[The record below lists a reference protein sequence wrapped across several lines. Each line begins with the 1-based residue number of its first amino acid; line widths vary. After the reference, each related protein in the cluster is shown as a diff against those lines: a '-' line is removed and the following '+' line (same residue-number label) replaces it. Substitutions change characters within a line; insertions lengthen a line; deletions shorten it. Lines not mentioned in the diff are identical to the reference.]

1 MIKNIIFDF
10 GNVLVEYNI
19 KEFML
24 KKGIK
29 PEIIPRILKASIMGP
44 YWDEFDRGAITEEEA
59 FEGFL
64 SIDPE
69 IGEELHMAFDNITGM
84 LLKRDFAIP
93 WIKELKAAGYKV
105 YYLSNYSKKAYDECA
120 DSIEFIKYMDG
131 GVLSHRELMV
141 KPNPDIYKLLMDRYD
156 LNPKECVF
164 IDDTP
169 KNVEVAIKLGMKG
182 IVFTSKDDAAAKLD
196 AICADG
202 FN

>member
-24 KKGIK
+24 GKGMGPEMIK
-29 PEIIPRILKASIMGP
+29 RIMKASIMGP
-44 YWDEFDRGAITEEEA
+44 YWDEFDRGALTEEEA
-59 FEGFL
+59 FAGFA

-69 IGEELHMAFDNITGM
+69 IEKELHIVFDNITGM
-84 LLKRDFAIP
+84 LTKRDFAIP

-105 YYLSNYSKKAYDECA
+105 YYLSNYSKKAFDECA
-120 DSIEFIKYMDG
+120 DSIDFIEYMDG

-141 KPNPDIYKLLMDRYD
+141 KPNPDIYKVLIDRYKLD
-156 LNPKECVF
+156 PKECVF

-169 KNVEVAIKLGMKG
+169 VNVEVAEKLGMKG
-182 IVFTSKDDAAAKLD
+182 IVFTSKEQAEGALKEIL
-196 AICADG
+196 
-202 FN
+202 